1 MLLEKIKSK
10 QATIGIIGL
19 GYVGLPL
26 VIEFGRA
33 GFQVVGLDIDP
44 AKVEQLNR
52 GESYIQHI
60 PSEKIR
66 DLIEQKRFE
75 STADFSKTPGLDCI
89 LICVPTPLNANREP
103 DMSFIVST
111 ARQIAP
117 HLRAEQMVILESTTY
132 PGTTREVLIPE
143 LESGSGL
150 KANQDFLVVYSPERE
165 DPTNKDFT
173 TSTIPKVI
181 GADSDYALECAN
193 TLYLSFINKTVP
205 VSSTMAAEATKLME
219 NIFRS
224 VNIALVNELKVIFDR
239 MGIDIWEVIQAAST
253 KPFGYM
259 PFYPGPGLGGHCIP
273 IDPFYLTWK
282 AREYGITTRFIELAG
297 EINVGMPEYV
307 VKKILLAL
315 NDKGISLKES
325 RVLILGFAYKKN
337 IDDDRES
344 PSYKIMELLLQYGAQ
359 VDFHDPYI
367 KTIGMKREY
376 PQFFGKQRVPL
387 ENLSRFDVTV
397 ILTDHSEYDYKAI
410 VQESNLVVDTRN
422 ACAKIK
428 SDKII
433 KA

>member
-1 MLLEKIKSK
+1 
-10 QATIGIIGL
+10 
-19 GYVGLPL
+19 
-26 VIEFGRA
+26 
-33 GFQVVGLDIDP
+33 
-44 AKVEQLNR
+44 
-52 GESYIQHI
+52 
-60 PSEKIR
+60 
-66 DLIEQKRFE
+66 
-75 STADFSKTPGLDCI
+75 
-89 LICVPTPLNANREP
+89 VPTPLNTHREP

-132 PGTTREVLIPE
+132 PGTTRDVLIPE

-150 KANQDFLVVYSPERE
+150 KANQDFHVVYSPERE
-165 DPTNKDFT
+165 DPNNKNFT
-173 TSTIPKVI
+173 TGTIPKVI

-224 VNIALVNELKVIFDR
+224 VNIALVNEMKVIFDR

-282 AREYGITTRFIELAG
+282 AREFGITTRFIELAG
-297 EINVGMPEYV
+297 EINVAMPEYV
-307 VKKILLAL
+307 VNKILLAL
-315 NDKGISLKES
+315 NEKGVSVKGS

-344 PSYKIMELLLQYGAQ
+344 PSYKIMELLLQYGAE
-359 VDFHDPYI
+359 VEFHDPYI
-367 KTIGMKREY
+367 ESIGIKREY
-376 PQFFGKQRVPL
+376 PQFTGKKRVSL
-387 ENLSRFDVTV
+387 ASIDQFDITV
-397 ILTDHSEYDYKAI
+397 ILTDHSDYDYEAI
-410 VQESNLVVDTRN
+410 VKQSRLVVDTRN

>member
-75 STADFSKTPGLDCI
+75 STADFSKIPGLDCI

-337 IDDDRES
+337 VDDDRES